1 MLAVIIFFILTLS
14 TLSFAAD
21 ENKQSPADNSAI
33 GQEAPQEA
41 PGDTFDGSEIDSP
54 SPADMGK
61 PMRMPTADGLPY
73 TDDEIQNN
81 LPEGYKTKNM
91 PIDKD

>member
-1 MLAVIIFFILTLS
+1 MKLIAVLFFFLFSSKL
-14 TLSFAAD
+14 FAAD
-21 ENKQSPADNSAI
+21 ANKAAPPENSPI
-33 GQEAPQEA
+33 GQEA

-54 SPADMGK
+54 SPADLGK
-61 PMRMPTADGLPY
+61 PMRMPSADGLPY

-81 LPEGYKTKNM
+81 SPEGYKTKNM